1 MNQKKWSE
9 CKSAN
14 KLLVKLVEE
23 VGEVAKEK
31 NEVAEASTA
40 ARREECM
47 ARMVTE
53 LHHVRFIANCLS
65 DLVSEAIQEGA
76 FI

>member
-1 MNQKKWSE
+1 MNLKKWRE

-31 NEVAEASTA
+31 NEVAEASTSES
-40 ARREECM
+40 REQAM
-47 ARMVTE
+47 QRMITE
-53 LHHVRFIANCLS
+53 LQHVRFIAECLS
-65 DLVSEAIQEGA
+65 DLVKEARDEGLGL
-76 FI
+76 